1 MSTPLGSFQV
11 IGRDVLT
18 LILLDLEDYEVIFVT
33 RMLSKAFREHSLKVH
48 WQIIYTTIYSNSD
61 NHLDEKVIMAK
72 NPFHQSMQDYWLVK
86 FLYRARMRL
95 HRYISCGTK
104 TNLHYITGL
113 PDSLQWISPS
123 DQSFNLS
130 IRSLSIH
137 DEKFYEFRG
146 VPPTKDRCIWMVYIS
161 NDIYLDGNRLNR
173 ETIMKGVW
181 FYEDPAKVAALIVEI
196 AYREYLDDFRHDEQA
211 VTYDNSADPEVL
223 KLFEGT
229 AYCLH
234 PYELEDPFEYGI
246 FELSMGSRDIIA
258 GSRGLPVPF
267 TVETLRDKLTS
278 DFTSNAATQ
287 MKIYNVRHNDRERNY
302 ILVKRVTMV
311 EFTSKVPDSVLND
324 LRTVKNDSEIDKGLT
339 MGMVQL
345 P

>member
-1 MSTPLGSFQV
+1 MSPPLGSFEV

-18 LILLDLEDYEVIFVT
+18 LILHHLEDYEIVFVT
-33 RMLSKAFREHSLKVH
+33 RMLSKAFREHSLKLH
-48 WQIIYTTIYSNSD
+48 WQMIYTTIYSNSD
-61 NHLDEKVIMAK
+61 NHLDEKVVMAEY
-72 NPFHQSMQDYWLVK
+72 PFHQSMQDYWLVK
-86 FLYRARMRL
+86 FLYRVRMRL
-95 HRYISCGTK
+95 HRYVSCGTK
-104 TNLHYITGL
+104 KKHNYITDL
-113 PDSLQWISPS
+113 PDSLQWVSPS
-123 DQSFNLS
+123 DNRFKSVMCNPTES
-130 IRSLSIH
+130 V
-137 DEKFYEFRG
+137 YEFRG
-146 VPPTKDRCIWMVYIS
+146 VPPTEDRFIWMVYIS

-196 AYREYLDDFRHDEQA
+196 AYREYLGDFRHDEQA

-258 GSRGLPVPF
+258 GSRGLPVAF
-267 TVETLRDKLTS
+267 TIETLRDKLTS
-278 DFTSNAATQ
+278 DFTSGATTQ

-311 EFTSKVPDSVLND
+311 EFTSKVSDSVLND
-324 LRTVKNDSEIDKGLT
+324 LQTVKNDSEIDKDLT
-339 MGMVQL
+339 LGMVQL